1 MDIDKKKLNK
11 IFNYLKIYFIY
22 YLSKMGIKNMMMVI
36 MYCVL
41 SVNGLKTPVVKNTQ
55 KVSKFVQEAELKH
68 GRVAMVST
76 LTIPTLELLNGNHQ
90 GIYELSSQP
99 ITFQLSLLGVFAC
112 SEVAQ
117 LLKAYEFP
125 EKSEKWFNMKEEHVP
140 GEYSFDPLG
149 LSNTTES
156 LSNYKQAELFNG
168 RMAMVAALGILVQEL
183 CTDKTVL
190 DTFS

>member
-1 MDIDKKKLNK
+1 MIGAV
-11 IFNYLKIYFIY
+11 
-22 YLSKMGIKNMMMVI
+22 KMMFM
-36 MYCVL
+36 L
-41 SVNGLKTPVVKNTQ
+41 FSVVTCLKTPVSVTNVKTT
-55 KVSKFVQEAELKH
+55 KDIPKFVQEAELKH

-117 LLKAYEFP
+117 LFKAYQFP
-125 EKSEKWFNMKEEHVP
+125 MEPSKWFNMKENHVP

-149 LSNTTES
+149 FSNTTDT
-156 LSNYKQAELFNG
+156 LSDYKRTELFNG
-168 RMAMVAALGILVQEL
+168 RIAMLAAFGILVQEL
-183 CTDKTVL
+183 CTDKTVI
-190 DTFS
+190 DTLVSGM

>member
-1 MDIDKKKLNK
+1 MLIHR
-11 IFNYLKIYFIY
+11 
-22 YLSKMGIKNMMMVI
+22 KMGIVI
-36 MYCVL
+36 NTVTVFMTFISYV
-41 SVNGLKTPVVKNTQ
+41 SGLTSPTITSTQ

-99 ITFQLSLLGVFAC
+99 ITFQLSLLGVFSC

-117 LLKAYEFP
+117 LLKAYEYP
-125 EKSEKWFNMKEEHVP
+125 MEPSKWFNMRDDHVP

-149 LSNTTES
+149 FSNTSEI
-156 LSNYKQAELFNG
+156 LSNYKRVELFNG
-168 RMAMVAALGILVQEL
+168 RIAMLATFGILIQEL
-183 CTDKTVL
+183 CTDKTVI
-190 DTFS
+190 DTLVGRM

>member
-1 MDIDKKKLNK
+1 
-11 IFNYLKIYFIY
+11 
-22 YLSKMGIKNMMMVI
+22 MGMSGMSALTVFMTFMSYV
-36 MYCVL
+36 
-41 SVNGLKTPVVKNTQ
+41 SGLTTPTVTTQ

-117 LLKAYEFP
+117 LLKAYQFP
-125 EKSEKWFNMKEEHVP
+125 MEPAKWFNMKDDHIP
-140 GEYSFDPLG
+140 GEYSFDPIG
-149 LSNTTES
+149 FSNTTEA
-156 LSNYKQAELFNG
+156 LSEYKRTELFNG
-168 RMAMVAALGILVQEL
+168 RLAMLAAFGILVQEL
-183 CTDKTVL
+183 CTDKTVI
-190 DTFS
+190 DTLISGM

>member
-1 MDIDKKKLNK
+1 MGMNVMNIATVMMT
-11 IFNYLKIYFIY
+11 FI
-22 YLSKMGIKNMMMVI
+22 S
-36 MYCVL
+36 CV
-41 SVNGLKTPVVKNTQ
+41 SGLTTPTITNTQ

-90 GIYELSSQP
+90 GIYELSLQP

-117 LLKAYEFP
+117 LFKAYQYPMEP
-125 EKSEKWFNMKEEHVP
+125 SKWFNMKEEHVP

-149 LSNTTES
+149 FSNTTES
-156 LSNYKQAELFNG
+156 LTDYKRTELFNG
-168 RMAMVAALGILVQEL
+168 RIAMLAAFGILVQEL
-183 CTDKTVL
+183 CTDKTVIDSIVSGL
-190 DTFS
+190 

>member
-1 MDIDKKKLNK
+1 MGSVTNVTNIAT
-11 IFNYLKIYFIY
+11 IIMTFISY
-22 YLSKMGIKNMMMVI
+22 VS
-36 MYCVL
+36 
-41 SVNGLKTPVVKNTQ
+41 GLTTPTITDTQ

-76 LTIPTLELLNGNHQ
+76 LTIPTLELLNGNQQ

-117 LLKAYEFP
+117 LLKAYQYPMEP
-125 EKSEKWFNMKEEHVP
+125 MKWFNMKENHIP

-149 LSNTTES
+149 FSNTTET
-156 LSNYKQAELFNG
+156 LSDYKRTELFNG
-168 RMAMVAALGILVQEL
+168 RIAMLAAFGILVQEL
-183 CTDKTVL
+183 CTDKTVI
-190 DTFS
+190 DTFVGKM

>member
-1 MDIDKKKLNK
+1 MIGAV
-11 IFNYLKIYFIY
+11 
-22 YLSKMGIKNMMMVI
+22 KMMFM
-36 MYCVL
+36 L
-41 SVNGLKTPVVKNTQ
+41 FSVVTCLKTPVSVTNVKTT
-55 KVSKFVQEAELKH
+55 KDIPKFVQEAELKH

-117 LLKAYEFP
+117 LLKAYQYPMEP
-125 EKSEKWFNMKEEHVP
+125 MKWFNMKEDHVP

-149 LSNTTES
+149 FSNTTDT
-156 LSNYKQAELFNG
+156 LSDYKRTELFNG
-168 RMAMVAALGILVQEL
+168 RVAMLAAFGILVQEL
-183 CTDKTVL
+183 CTDKTVI
-190 DTFS
+190 DTLVGGM

>member
-1 MDIDKKKLNK
+1 MIGAV
-11 IFNYLKIYFIY
+11 
-22 YLSKMGIKNMMMVI
+22 KMMFM
-36 MYCVL
+36 L
-41 SVNGLKTPVVKNTQ
+41 FSVVTCLKTPVSVTNVKTT
-55 KVSKFVQEAELKH
+55 KDIPKFVQEAELKH

-117 LLKAYEFP
+117 LFKAYQYPMEP
-125 EKSEKWFNMKEEHVP
+125 SKWFNMKENHVP

-149 LSNTTES
+149 FSNTTDT
-156 LSNYKQAELFNG
+156 LSDL
-168 RMAMVAALGILVQEL
+168 
-183 CTDKTVL
+183 
-190 DTFS
+190 